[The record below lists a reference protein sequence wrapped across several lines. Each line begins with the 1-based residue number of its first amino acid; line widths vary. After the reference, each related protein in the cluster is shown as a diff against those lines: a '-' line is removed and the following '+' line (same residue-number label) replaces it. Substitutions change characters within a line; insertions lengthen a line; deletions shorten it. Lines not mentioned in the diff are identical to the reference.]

1 MQLKHKKVHR
11 LEGSHEAPFVL
22 IAISCHDSLLKTV
35 WNINKQLNI
44 DLNEYEVS
52 VESKDNPSQTFP
64 VFCDRKSSSLQVFN
78 LISNKSSNFILIK
91 ELPNIDFIF
100 EISGEINKIDILSVI
115 KEIKKIP
122 GINAVLEINPEKI
135 KRRVAFCP
143 I

>member
-1 MQLKHKKVHR
+1 MQLKQKKIHR
-11 LEGSHEAPFVL
+11 LDGSHEVPFML

-35 WNINKQLNI
+35 WNINKKLNI
-44 DLNEYEVS
+44 DLNES
-52 VESKDNPSQTFP
+52 VPIESKENPLHTFP
-64 VFCDRKSSSLQVFN
+64 VFCDRKSSSLRVFN

-100 EISGEINKIDILSVI
+100 EISGEINKVDILSVI
-115 KEIKKIP
+115 KEIKMIP
-122 GINAVLEINPEKI
+122 GINAALEINPEKI

>member
-1 MQLKHKKVHR
+1 MQLKQKKIHR
-11 LEGSHEAPFVL
+11 LDGSHDAPFIL

-35 WNINKQLNI
+35 WNINKKLNI
-44 DLNEYEVS
+44 DLNES
-52 VESKDNPSQTFP
+52 VPIESKENPPQTFP
-64 VFCDRKSSSLQVFN
+64 VFCDRKSSSLRVFN

-100 EISGEINKIDILSVI
+100 EISGEINKVDILSVI
-115 KEIKKIP
+115 KEIKMIP
-122 GINAVLEINPEKI
+122 GINAALEINPEKI